1 MRFWASSESH
11 APASAGLE
19 ATRKKLEPFLDT
31 AFATS
36 DLGALQLKLCY
47 VPIVMPE
54 SMHDRYPSR
63 SKAHLKDKI
72 YDCAPILNYEVFVK
86 GSPKDQ
92 LKEYVRGIRLAA
104 PHLARFGATP
114 QQVMMFNEILDVA
127 IGQVT

>member
-1 MRFWASSESH
+1 
-11 APASAGLE
+11 
-19 ATRKKLEPFLDT
+19 
-31 AFATS
+31 
-36 DLGALQLKLCY
+36 
-47 VPIVMPE
+47 MPE

-63 SKAHLKDKI
+63 SRAHLKDKI

-114 QQVMMFNEILDVA
+114 QQVMMFNDILDVA
-127 IGQVT
+127 IGQSPNSSSSGRAKSARRSTTRLDTE